1 MNQRTYITALLAF
14 SFVLTLF
21 TPIIAQQP
29 KSEAEIRKLL
39 AKSRSKDL
47 KVSDEANEQLSKL
60 DSSSVPALV
69 GILKKGNSCER
80 VRAAGY
86 INEFD
91 PKNPNVIPAMTKLIS
106 ESSLKV
112 LFNLQEEMMCRRAAG
127 QVLALSADGIKELK
141 QLLKD
146 GDDWERETAIFALDD
161 LTETA
166 NYPEGSLPVMTE
178 LIPEIG
184 RATKAKNE
192 VLSGMADEVLGQ
204 IARGPNTELSELVKK
219 YIK

>member
-1 MNQRTYITALLAF
+1 
-14 SFVLTLF
+14 
-21 TPIIAQQP
+21 
-29 KSEAEIRKLL
+29 
-39 AKSRSKDL
+39 
-47 KVSDEANEQLSKL
+47 
-60 DSSSVPALV
+60 
-69 GILKKGNSCER
+69 
-80 VRAAGY
+80 
-86 INEFD
+86 
-91 PKNPNVIPAMTKLIS
+91 MTKLIS

-141 QLLKD
+141 ELLKD

-166 NYPEGSLPVMTE
+166 NYPVGSLPVMTE

-204 IARGPNTELSELVKK
+204 IARGPNTELSELAKK